1 MRHLLAPE
9 TLRHAPIWE
18 ILVQPLARPIFLTA
32 IQLVPS
38 FRHVLLI
45 HTAYLT
51 SAVSYKCLK
60 RILLHFKKGTFDPQ
74 LP

>member
-9 TLRHAPIWE
+9 TLLDTHLFGK
-18 ILVQPLARPIFLTA
+18 LVQPLARPIFLTA